1 MFHSVCRFKSGGFS
15 IALVIFSAFVSGLGL
30 NLFTPT
36 RALAQPMPAPTAP
49 PAPTTPAVAA
59 VPASNPVPQLATIV
73 VTPARTP
80 EPLSQTLGDNSVM
93 TRETLDTLPNGT
105 LSDALVRE
113 HSIETVNL
121 GGPQTVSTINI
132 RGTNSNQSLVLIDGM
147 RVNNATNGLPPLNA
161 IPLNSIERIEI
172 VRGTS
177 SSLYGADAIGG
188 VVNIITRSDTERPFS
203 AYANAGVGT
212 YASTQYDAGF
222 SGAKD
227 GWSYSLFGG
236 YGQSAGF
243 NATQRS
249 NYYQNPDKD
258 SYYRSNI
265 GGALGYTW
273 KPGQTLTLQ
282 TYQSQVNGSYDYGA
296 PYFGDR
302 GIQTLSNNILTSRN
316 VISSFWTSTL
326 RAGFSTD
333 LYKTINVDAS
343 QNPYNTPDGKQ
354 HFKTNQSQYVWQND
368 LTFSPTQIVS
378 LAYERLEQNVD
389 GSLVD
394 NISPGVV
401 NYQQTARFTNS
412 LLAIYRGTWGPQS
425 VQASVRNDN
434 NSQFGNVT
442 TGSLSYGLALTP
454 LWKASIGANTGF
466 RAPNFNELYWPVT
479 PGFVG
484 NPLLQPERSQNIEA
498 GLKYTTDNTQLGLT
512 VYRNNIDNL
521 ILNEPSIPGDFY
533 SPYTPRNIDR
543 ALITGITLTGSQKV
557 GPNTLV
563 KGSFDWSNPRNAN
576 TGELLP
582 QRAQRVFKMAIDQYL
597 GRAKLTGEFF
607 VTSQR
612 RDAMTSDTLGGFGL
626 MNLVGSYPLTENTD
640 IQVRWNNVFAKQ
652 YTLVQGYATPG
663 SNVFVNLALKM

>member
-1 MFHSVCRFKSGGFS
+1 MYHSPIRAQSGRSSLSVALSTAFAAV
-15 IALVIFSAFVSGLGL
+15 IALTFLTLTHTQVQAQP
-30 NLFTPT
+30 TPT
-36 RALAQPMPAPTAP
+36 ARA
-49 PAPTTPAVAA
+49 TTTQ
-59 VPASNPVPQLATIV
+59 VPQLATIV
-73 VTPARTP
+73 VTPSRTA
-80 EPLSQTLGDNSVM
+80 EPLSKTLGDNSVI
-93 TRETLDTLPNGT
+93 TREMLDTLPNGT
-105 LSDALVRE
+105 LSEALVRE
-113 HSIETVNL
+113 HSIEGVNL

-132 RGTNSNQSLVLIDGM
+132 RGTNSNQSLILIDGV

-188 VVNIITRSDTERPFS
+188 VVNIITRSDTDRPFS
-203 AYANAGVGT
+203 AYANTGVGT

-236 YGQSAGF
+236 YGQSKGF
-243 NATQRS
+243 NATTQS
-249 NYYQNPDKD
+249 NYYQNPDSD
-258 SYYRSNI
+258 SYYRSNL
-265 GGALGYTW
+265 GGSLGYTW
-273 KPGQTLTLQ
+273 KPGQTLTFQ
-282 TYQSQVNGSYDYGA
+282 TYQSKVNGSYDAGA

-326 RAGFSTD
+326 RAGFTTD
-333 LYKTINVDAS
+333 VYKTVNVDAS
-343 QNPYNTPDGKQ
+343 QNFYNTPDGKQ

-368 LTFSPTQIVS
+368 LTFSPTQTVS

-389 GSLVD
+389 GALAD

-401 NYQQTARFTNS
+401 NYQQTSRFTNS

-425 VQASVRNDN
+425 VQASVRNDD

-442 TGSLSYGLALTP
+442 TGSLTYGLELTP
-454 LWKASIGANTGF
+454 QWKANIGANTGF

-479 PGFVG
+479 PFFMG
-484 NPLLQPERSQNIEA
+484 NPTLQPERSQNVEA
-498 GLKYTTDNTQLGLT
+498 SLQYTTDNTQLGLT
-512 VYRNNIDNL
+512 LYRNNINNL
-521 ILNEPSIPGDFY
+521 ILNAPTVAGDVY
-533 SPYTPRNIDR
+533 SPYTPMNIDR
-543 ALITGITLTGSQKV
+543 ARITGITLTGSQKL
-557 GPNTLV
+557 GRNTLV
-563 KGSFDWSNPRNAN
+563 KGSFDWSNPRNAS

-582 QRAQRVFKMAIDQYL
+582 QRAQRVFKMAVDQSL
-597 GRAKLTGEFF
+597 GRARLSGEFF
-607 VTSQR
+607 ITSQR
-612 RDAMTSDTLGGFGL
+612 RDAMTSDMLGGFGL
-626 MNLVGSYPLTENTD
+626 MNLVGSYPVTD
-640 IQVRWNNVFAKQ
+640 NAEIQVRWNNVFAKQ

>member
-1 MFHSVCRFKSGGFS
+1 MFHSVCRLKSGGFS
-15 IALVIFSAFVSGLGL
+15 IALVISGAFVSGLGL
-30 NLFTPT
+30 NLITPT
-36 RALAQPMPAPTAP
+36 RALAQPMPAPA
-49 PAPTTPAVAA
+49 APTVAA

-80 EPLSQTLGDNSVM
+80 ELLSQTLGDNSVI

-105 LSDALVRE
+105 LSDALIRE
-113 HSIETVNL
+113 HSIEGVNL

-243 NATQRS
+243 NATKRS

-282 TYQSQVNGSYDYGA
+282 TYQSQVNGSYDAGA

-333 LYKTINVDAS
+333 IYKTINVDAS
-343 QNPYNTPDGKQ
+343 QNFYNTPDGKQ
-354 HFKTNQSQYVWQND
+354 QFKTNQSQYVWQND

-378 LAYERLEQNVD
+378 LAYERLEQSVD
-389 GSLVD
+389 GTLVD

-442 TGSLSYGLALTP
+442 TGSLSYGLELTP
-454 LWKASIGANTGF
+454 RWKASIGANTGF

-479 PGFVG
+479 PFFVG
-484 NPLLQPERSQNIEA
+484 NPLLQPERSQNLEA

-512 VYRNNIDNL
+512 LYRNNIDNL
-521 ILNEPSIPGDFY
+521 ILNEPSIPSDVY

-543 ALITGITLTGSQKV
+543 ALITGVTLTGSQKI
-557 GPNTLV
+557 GRNTLV
-563 KGSFDWSNPRNAN
+563 RGSVDWSNPRNAN

-582 QRAQRVFKMAIDQYL
+582 QRAQRVFKMAVDQNL
-597 GRAKLTGEFF
+597 GRAKLSGEFF

-612 RDAMTSDTLGGFGL
+612 RDALTNDTLGGFGL

-663 SNVFVNLALKM
+663 SNVFVNFAMKM

>member
-1 MFHSVCRFKSGGFS
+1 MHHSPNRATPGRST
-15 IALVIFSAFVSGLGL
+15 IALAISTALSLGIGLTAL
-30 NLFTPT
+30 TTPD
-36 RALAQPMPAPTAP
+36 ALAQPTPMDPT
-49 PAPTTPAVAA
+49 
-59 VPASNPVPQLATIV
+59 PVPKLATIV
-73 VTPARTP
+73 VTPTRAP
-80 EPLSQTLGDNSVM
+80 EPLSQTLGDNSVIS
-93 TRETLDTLPNGT
+93 RETLETLPNGT
-105 LSDALVRE
+105 LSEALSRA
-113 HSIETVNL
+113 HSIESVNL

-132 RGTNSNQSLVLIDGM
+132 RGTNSNQSLILIDGV

-188 VVNIITRSDTERPFS
+188 VVNIITRSETDRPFS
-203 AYANAGVGT
+203 AYANAGIGT

-236 YGQSAGF
+236 YGQSGGF
-243 NATQRS
+243 NATTAS
-249 NYYQNPDKD
+249 NYYQNPDSD
-258 SYYRSNI
+258 SYYRSNL
-265 GGALGYTW
+265 GGSLGYTW
-273 KPGQTLTLQ
+273 KPGQTLSFQ
-282 TYQSQVNGSYDYGA
+282 TYQSKVNGSYDMGA
-296 PYFGDR
+296 PFFGDR

-326 RAGFSTD
+326 RASLSTD
-333 LYKTINVDAS
+333 TYKTVNVDAS
-343 QNPYNTPDGKQ
+343 QNFYNTPDGKQ
-354 HFKTNQSQYVWQND
+354 FFKTNQSQYVWQND

-378 LAYERLEQNVD
+378 LAFERLDQQVD

-401 NYQQTARFTNS
+401 NYQQTSRFTNS

-425 VQASVRNDN
+425 VQASVRNDDS
-434 NSQFGNVT
+434 SQFGNVT

-454 LWKASIGANTGF
+454 RWKASIGANTGF

-479 PGFVG
+479 PSFLG
-484 NPLLQPERSQNIEA
+484 NPTLRPERSQNIEA

-512 VYRNNIDNL
+512 LYRNNIDNL
-521 ILNEPSIPGDFY
+521 ILNEPTIPGNVF
-533 SPYTPRNIDR
+533 SAYTPMNIDQ
-543 ALITGITLTGSQKV
+543 ALITGITLTGSQKI
-557 GPNTLV
+557 GRNTLV
-563 KGSFDWSNPRNAN
+563 KGSFDWSNPRNAT

-582 QRAQRVFKMAIDQYL
+582 QRAQRVFKMAVDQSL
-597 GRAKLTGEFF
+597 GRARLSGEFF

-612 RDAMTSDTLGGFGL
+612 QDALTSDTLGGYSL
-626 MNLVGSYPLTENTD
+626 MNIVGSYPLTENTEV
-640 IQVRWNNVFAKQ
+640 QVRWNNVFAKQ

-663 SNVFVNLALKM
+663 SNVFVNLAMKM

>member
-1 MFHSVCRFKSGGFS
+1 MNHSLARLKSGGIS
-15 IALVIFSAFVSGLGL
+15 ITLVISGAFVSGLGL
-30 NLFTPT
+30 NLITPT
-36 RALAQPMPAPTAP
+36 RALAQPTPVTTP
-49 PAPTTPAVAA
+49 PAIAAAPAA
-59 VPASNPVPQLATIV
+59 NPVPQLATIV

-80 EPLSQTLGDNSVM
+80 EPLSQTLGDNSVI

-105 LSDALVRE
+105 LSDALIRE
-113 HSIETVNL
+113 HSIEGVNL

-243 NATQRS
+243 NATKRS

-282 TYQSQVNGSYDYGA
+282 TYQSQVNGSYDAGA

-343 QNPYNTPDGKQ
+343 QNFYNTPDGKQ

-378 LAYERLEQNVD
+378 LAYERLEQSVD
-389 GSLVD
+389 GALVN

-442 TGSLSYGLALTP
+442 TGSLSYGLELTP
-454 LWKASIGANTGF
+454 RWKASIGANTGF

-479 PGFVG
+479 PFFVG
-484 NPLLQPERSQNIEA
+484 NPLLQPERSQNLEA

-512 VYRNNIDNL
+512 LYRNNINNL
-521 ILNEPSIPGDFY
+521 ILNEPSIPSDVY

-543 ALITGITLTGSQKV
+543 ALITGVTLTGSQRI
-557 GPNTLV
+557 GRNTLV
-563 KGSFDWSNPRNAN
+563 RGSVDWSNPRNAN

-582 QRAQRVFKMAIDQYL
+582 QRAQRVFKMAVDQNL
-597 GRAKLTGEFF
+597 GRAKLSGEFF

-612 RDAMTSDTLGGFGL
+612 RDALTSDTLGGFGL
-626 MNLVGSYPLTENTD
+626 MNLVGSYPLTDNTD

-663 SNVFVNLALKM
+663 SNVFVNLAMKM

>member
-1 MFHSVCRFKSGGFS
+1 MFNSVSRRKSGRIS
-15 IALVIFSAFVSGLGL
+15 IALVISGAFVSGLGL
-30 NLFTPT
+30 NLITPT
-36 RALAQPMPAPTAP
+36 RALAQPMPAPTTP
-49 PAPTTPAVAA
+49 PAASAPT
-59 VPASNPVPQLATIV
+59 SSPVPQLATIV
-73 VTPARTP
+73 VTPARAP
-80 EPLSQTLGDNSVM
+80 EPLSQTLGDNSVI

-113 HSIETVNL
+113 HSIEGVNL
-121 GGPQTVSTINI
+121 GGPQTVSTLNI

-273 KPGQTLTLQ
+273 KPGQTLSLQ
-282 TYQSQVNGSYDYGA
+282 TYQSQVNGGFDYGA

-378 LAYERLEQNVD
+378 LAYERLEQSVD

-394 NISPGVV
+394 NFSPGVV

-434 NSQFGNVT
+434 SSQFGNVT

-454 LWKASIGANTGF
+454 SWKASIGANTGF

-479 PGFVG
+479 PEFMG
-484 NPLLQPERSQNIEA
+484 NPMLQPERSQNIEA

-512 VYRNNIDNL
+512 LYRNNIDNL
-521 ILNEPSIPGDFY
+521 ILNEPSVPGDAY

-543 ALITGITLTGSQKV
+543 ALITGITLTGSQRI
-557 GPNTLV
+557 GRNTLV
-563 KGSFDWSNPRNAN
+563 KGSVDWSNPRNAN

-582 QRAQRVFKMAIDQYL
+582 QRAQRVFKMAVDQNL
-597 GRAKLTGEFF
+597 GRAKLSGELF

-612 RDAMTSDTLGGFGL
+612 RDALTSDTLGGFGL
-626 MNLVGSYPLTENTD
+626 VNVVGSYPITDNAD
-640 IQVRWNNVFAKQ
+640 IQVRWNNIFAKQ
-652 YTLVQGYATPG
+652 YTLVQGYVTPG
-663 SNVFVNLALKM
+663 STVFVNLALKM

>member
-1 MFHSVCRFKSGGFS
+1 MYHSPIRTRSGRSSLSVVLSTAFAAV
-15 IALVIFSAFVSGLGL
+15 IALTFLTLTHTQVQ
-30 NLFTPT
+30 
-36 RALAQPMPAPTAP
+36 AQP
-49 PAPTTPAVAA
+49 TPAARA
-59 VPASNPVPQLATIV
+59 TTTQVPQLATIV
-73 VTPARTP
+73 VTPSRTA
-80 EPLSQTLGDNSVM
+80 EPLSKTLGDNSVI

-105 LSDALVRE
+105 LSEALIRE
-113 HSIETVNL
+113 HSIEGVNL

-132 RGTNSNQSLVLIDGM
+132 RGTNSNQSLILIDGV

-188 VVNIITRSDTERPFS
+188 VVNIITRSDTDRPFS
-203 AYANAGVGT
+203 AYANTGVGT

-236 YGQSAGF
+236 YGQSKGF
-243 NATQRS
+243 NATTQS
-249 NYYQNPDKD
+249 NYYQNPDSD
-258 SYYRSNI
+258 SYYRSNL
-265 GGALGYTW
+265 GGSLGYTW
-273 KPGQTLTLQ
+273 KPGQTLTFQ
-282 TYQSQVNGSYDYGA
+282 TYQSKVNGSYDAGA

-326 RAGFSTD
+326 RAGFTTD
-333 LYKTINVDAS
+333 VYKTVNVDAS
-343 QNPYNTPDGKQ
+343 QNFYNTPDGKQ

-368 LTFSPTQIVS
+368 LTFSPTQTVS

-389 GSLVD
+389 GALAD

-401 NYQQTARFTNS
+401 NYQQTSRFTNS

-425 VQASVRNDN
+425 VQASVRNDD

-442 TGSLSYGLALTP
+442 TGSLTYGLELTP
-454 LWKASIGANTGF
+454 QWKANIGANTGF

-479 PGFVG
+479 PFFMG
-484 NPLLQPERSQNIEA
+484 NPTLQPERSQNVEA
-498 GLKYTTDNTQLGLT
+498 SLQYTTDNTQLGLT
-512 VYRNNIDNL
+512 LYRNNINNL
-521 ILNEPSIPGDFY
+521 ILNAPTVAGDVY
-533 SPYTPRNIDR
+533 SPYTPMNIDR
-543 ALITGITLTGSQKV
+543 ARITGITLTGSQKL
-557 GPNTLV
+557 GRNTLV
-563 KGSFDWSNPRNAN
+563 KGSFDWSNPRNAS

-582 QRAQRVFKMAIDQYL
+582 QRAQRVFKMAVDQSL
-597 GRAKLTGEFF
+597 GRARLSGEFF
-607 VTSQR
+607 ITSQR
-612 RDAMTSDTLGGFGL
+612 RDAMTSDMLGGFGL
-626 MNLVGSYPLTENTD
+626 MNLVGSYPVTD
-640 IQVRWNNVFAKQ
+640 NAEIQVRWNNVFAKQ

>member
-1 MFHSVCRFKSGGFS
+1 MHHSPNRATPGRST
-15 IALVIFSAFVSGLGL
+15 IALAISTALSLGIGLTAL
-30 NLFTPT
+30 TTPD
-36 RALAQPMPAPTAP
+36 ALAQPTPMDPT
-49 PAPTTPAVAA
+49 
-59 VPASNPVPQLATIV
+59 PVPKLATIV
-73 VTPARTP
+73 VTPTRAP
-80 EPLSQTLGDNSVM
+80 EPLSQTLGDNSVIS
-93 TRETLDTLPNGT
+93 RETLETLPNGT
-105 LSDALVRE
+105 LSEALSRA
-113 HSIETVNL
+113 HSIESVNL

-132 RGTNSNQSLVLIDGM
+132 RGTNSNQSLILIDGV

-188 VVNIITRSDTERPFS
+188 VVNIITRSETDRPFS
-203 AYANAGVGT
+203 AHANAGIGT

-236 YGQSAGF
+236 YGQSGGF
-243 NATQRS
+243 NATTAS
-249 NYYQNPDKD
+249 NYYQNPDSD
-258 SYYRSNI
+258 SYYRSNL
-265 GGALGYTW
+265 GGSLGYTW
-273 KPGQTLTLQ
+273 KPGQTLSFQ
-282 TYQSQVNGSYDYGA
+282 TYQSKVNGSYDMGA
-296 PYFGDR
+296 PFFGDR

-326 RAGFSTD
+326 RASLSTD
-333 LYKTINVDAS
+333 TYKTVNVDAS
-343 QNPYNTPDGKQ
+343 QNFYNTPDGKQ
-354 HFKTNQSQYVWQND
+354 FFKTNQSQYVWQND

-378 LAYERLEQNVD
+378 LAFERLDQQVD

-401 NYQQTARFTNS
+401 NYQQTSRFTNS

-425 VQASVRNDN
+425 VQASVRNDDS
-434 NSQFGNVT
+434 SQFGNVT

-454 LWKASIGANTGF
+454 RWKASIGANTGF

-479 PGFVG
+479 PSFLG
-484 NPLLQPERSQNIEA
+484 NPTLIPERSQNIEA

-512 VYRNNIDNL
+512 LYRNNIDNL
-521 ILNEPSIPGDFY
+521 ILNEPTIPGNVF
-533 SPYTPRNIDR
+533 SAYTPMNIDQ
-543 ALITGITLTGSQKV
+543 ALITGITLTGSQKI
-557 GPNTLV
+557 GRNTLV
-563 KGSFDWSNPRNAN
+563 KGSFDWSNPRNAT

-582 QRAQRVFKMAIDQYL
+582 QRAQRVFKMAVDQSL
-597 GRAKLTGEFF
+597 GRARLSGEFF

-612 RDAMTSDTLGGFGL
+612 QDALTSDTLGGYSL
-626 MNLVGSYPLTENTD
+626 MNIVGSYPLTENTEV
-640 IQVRWNNVFAKQ
+640 QVRWNNVFAKQ

-663 SNVFVNLALKM
+663 SNVFVNLAMKM

>member
-1 MFHSVCRFKSGGFS
+1 MYHALNRAHPGRSPISVAISTAFATG
-15 IALVIFSAFVSGLGL
+15 IALTVFPS
-30 NLFTPT
+30 T
-36 RALAQPMPAPTAP
+36 RTLAQPVQ
-49 PAPTTPAVAA
+49 TPALSSASSPQA
-59 VPASNPVPQLATIV
+59 NTSNSSNPVPQLATIV

-80 EPLSQTLGDNSVM
+80 EQLSKALGDNSVIS
-93 TRETLDTLPNGT
+93 RETLDTLPNGT

-113 HSIETVNL
+113 HSIEAVNL

-132 RGTNSNQSLVLIDGM
+132 RGTNSNQSLVLIDGV

-161 IPLNSIERIEI
+161 IPLNSVERIEI

-212 YASTQYDAGF
+212 YSTTQYDAGF

-243 NATQRS
+243 NATTPS
-249 NYYQNPDKD
+249 NYNQNPDGD
-258 SYYRSNI
+258 SYYRSNL
-265 GGALGYTW
+265 GGSLGYTW
-273 KPGQTLTLQ
+273 QPGQTLSFQ
-282 TYQSQVNGSYDYGA
+282 TYQSKVNGSYDAGA

-302 GIQTLSNNILTSRN
+302 GIQTLSNNIFTSRN

-326 RAGFSTD
+326 RAGFTTD
-333 LYKTINVDAS
+333 TYKTINVDAS
-343 QNPYNTPDGKQ
+343 QNFFNTPDGKQ
-354 HFKTNQSQYVWQND
+354 HFRTNQNQYVWQND

-389 GSLVD
+389 GALVD

-401 NYQQTARFTNS
+401 NYQQTSRFTNS

-425 VQASVRNDN
+425 VQASVRNDD

-442 TGSLSYGLALTP
+442 TGSLTYGLALTP
-454 LWKASIGANTGF
+454 QWKASIGANTGF

-479 PGFVG
+479 PFFLG
-484 NPLLQPERSQNIEA
+484 NPTLKPERSQNIEA
-498 GLKYTTDNTQLGLT
+498 SLQYTTDNSQLGLT
-512 VYRNNIDNL
+512 LYRNDIDNL
-521 ILNEPSIPGDFY
+521 ILNVPTIPSDVY
-533 SPYTPRNIDR
+533 SPYTPMNIDR
-543 ALITGITLTGSQKV
+543 ALITGITLTGSQKL
-557 GPNTLV
+557 GRNTLV
-563 KGSFDWSNPRNAN
+563 KGSFDWSNPRNAS

-582 QRAQRVFKMAIDQYL
+582 QRAQRTYKMVVDQTL
-597 GRAKLTGEFF
+597 GRARLGGELFI
-607 VTSQR
+607 TSQR
-612 RDAMTSDTLGGFGL
+612 RDALTSEMLGGYSLF
-626 MNLVGSYPLTENTD
+626 NLVASYPVTD
-640 IQVRWNNVFAKQ
+640 HAEIQVRWNNVFAKQ

>member
-1 MFHSVCRFKSGGFS
+1 MHHSPNRATPGRST
-15 IALVIFSAFVSGLGL
+15 IALAISTALSLGIGLTAL
-30 NLFTPT
+30 TTPD
-36 RALAQPMPAPTAP
+36 ALAQPTPMDPT
-49 PAPTTPAVAA
+49 
-59 VPASNPVPQLATIV
+59 PVPKLATIV
-73 VTPARTP
+73 VTPTRAP
-80 EPLSQTLGDNSVM
+80 EPLSQTLGDNSVIS
-93 TRETLDTLPNGT
+93 RETLETLPNGT
-105 LSDALVRE
+105 LSEALSRA
-113 HSIETVNL
+113 HSIESVNL

-132 RGTNSNQSLVLIDGM
+132 RGTNSNQSLILIDGV

-188 VVNIITRSDTERPFS
+188 VVNIITRSETDRPFS

-236 YGQSAGF
+236 YGQSGGF
-243 NATQRS
+243 NATTSS
-249 NYYQNPDKD
+249 NYYQNPDSD
-258 SYYRSNI
+258 SYYRSNL
-265 GGALGYTW
+265 GGSLGYTW
-273 KPGQTLTLQ
+273 KPGQTLSFQ
-282 TYQSQVNGSYDYGA
+282 TYQSKVNGSYDMGA
-296 PYFGDR
+296 PFFGDR

-326 RAGFSTD
+326 RASLSTD
-333 LYKTINVDAS
+333 TYKTVNVDAS
-343 QNPYNTPDGKQ
+343 QNFYNTPDGKQ
-354 HFKTNQSQYVWQND
+354 FFKTNQSQYVWQND

-378 LAYERLEQNVD
+378 LAFERLDQQVD

-401 NYQQTARFTNS
+401 NYQQTSRFTNS

-425 VQASVRNDN
+425 VQASVRNDDS
-434 NSQFGNVT
+434 SQFGNVT

-454 LWKASIGANTGF
+454 RWKASIGANTGF

-479 PGFVG
+479 PSFLG
-484 NPLLQPERSQNIEA
+484 NPTLIPERSQNIEA

-512 VYRNNIDNL
+512 LYRNNIDNL
-521 ILNEPSIPGDFY
+521 ILNEPTIPGNVF
-533 SPYTPRNIDR
+533 SAYTPMNIDQ
-543 ALITGITLTGSQKV
+543 ALITGITLTGSQKI
-557 GPNTLV
+557 GRNTLV
-563 KGSFDWSNPRNAN
+563 KGSFDWSNPRNAT

-582 QRAQRVFKMAIDQYL
+582 QRAQRVFKMAVDQSL
-597 GRAKLTGEFF
+597 GRARLSGEFF

-612 RDAMTSDTLGGFGL
+612 QDALTSDTLGGYSL
-626 MNLVGSYPLTENTD
+626 MNIVGSYPLTENTEV
-640 IQVRWNNVFAKQ
+640 QVRWNNVFAKQ

-663 SNVFVNLALKM
+663 SNVFVNLAMKM

>member
-1 MFHSVCRFKSGGFS
+1 MFHSVSRLKSGCFS
-15 IALVIFSAFVSGLGL
+15 IALVISGAFVSSIGLTL
-30 NLFTPT
+30 MTPT
-36 RALAQPMPAPTAP
+36 RVLAQPIPTSAT
-49 PAPTTPAVAA
+49 PTIANVPVSTPI
-59 VPASNPVPQLATIV
+59 PQLATIV
-73 VTPARTP
+73 VTPARTS

-105 LSDALVRE
+105 LSDALIRE
-113 HSIETVNL
+113 HSIEGVNL

-282 TYQSQVNGSYDYGA
+282 TYQSQVNGSYDFGA

-343 QNPYNTPDGKQ
+343 QNPYNTPDGRQ

-378 LAYERLEQNVD
+378 LAYERLEQSVD

-434 NSQFGNVT
+434 SSQFGNVT

-454 LWKASIGANTGF
+454 RWKASVGANTGF

-479 PGFVG
+479 PFFMG
-484 NPLLQPERSQNIEA
+484 NPLLQPERSQNVEA
-498 GLKYTTDNTQLGLT
+498 GLKYTTDSTQLGLT

-521 ILNEPSIPGDFY
+521 ILNEPSVPGDVY

-543 ALITGITLTGSQKV
+543 ALITGITLTGSQRI
-557 GPNTLV
+557 GRNTLV

-582 QRAQRVFKMAIDQYL
+582 QRAQRVFKMAVDQNL
-597 GRAKLTGEFF
+597 GRAKLSGEFF

-612 RDAMTSDTLGGFGL
+612 RDALTSDTLGGFGL
-626 MNLVGSYPLTENTD
+626 INVVGTYPITENAD
-640 IQVRWNNVFAKQ
+640 IQVRWNNIFAKQ

>member
-1 MFHSVCRFKSGGFS
+1 MHHSHNRATPGRSTIVLAISK
-15 IALVIFSAFVSGLGL
+15 AFPSRLGL
-30 NLFTPT
+30 AALTVLTALTTPH
-36 RALAQPMPAPTAP
+36 ALAQPAASTA
-49 PAPTTPAVAA
+49 TP
-59 VPASNPVPQLATIV
+59 PVPQLATIV
-73 VTPARTP
+73 VTPARAP
-80 EPLSQTLGDNSVM
+80 EPLSQTLGDNSVIS
-93 TRETLDTLPNGT
+93 RETLDTLPNGT
-105 LSDALVRE
+105 LSDALVRA
-113 HSIETVNL
+113 HSIESVNL

-132 RGTNSNQSLVLIDGM
+132 RGTNSNQSLILIDGV
-147 RVNNATNGLPPLNA
+147 RVNNATNGLPALNA

-188 VVNIITRSDTERPFS
+188 VVNIITRSETDRPFS

-212 YASTQYDAGF
+212 YATTQYDAGF

-236 YGQSAGF
+236 YGQSKGF
-243 NATQRS
+243 NATTPS
-249 NYYQNPDKD
+249 NYSQNPDGD

-273 KPGQTLTLQ
+273 KPGQTLTFQ
-282 TYQSQVNGSYDYGA
+282 TFQSTVNGSYDAGA

-326 RAGFSTD
+326 RASLSTD
-333 LYKTINVDAS
+333 TYKTVNVDAS
-343 QNPYNTPDGKQ
+343 QNFYNTPDGKQ
-354 HFKTNQSQYVWQND
+354 YFKTNQSQYVWQND

-378 LAYERLEQNVD
+378 LAYERLDQRVD

-394 NISPGVV
+394 NISPGIV

-425 VQASVRNDN
+425 VQASVRNDD

-442 TGSLSYGLALTP
+442 TGSLSYGLELTP
-454 LWKASIGANTGF
+454 RWKASIGANTGF

-479 PGFVG
+479 PFFLG
-484 NPLLQPERSQNIEA
+484 NPTLKPERSQNIEA

-512 VYRNNIDNL
+512 LYRNNIDNL
-521 ILNEPSIPGDFY
+521 ILNEPTIPGNVF
-533 SPYTPRNIDR
+533 SPYTPMNIDQ
-543 ALITGITLTGSQKV
+543 ALITGLTLTGSQKI
-557 GPNTLV
+557 GRNTLV
-563 KGSFDWSNPRNAN
+563 KGSFDWSNPRNAT

-582 QRAQRVFKMAIDQYL
+582 QRAQRVFKMAIDQSL
-597 GRAKLTGEFF
+597 GRARLSGEFF
-607 VTSQR
+607 ITSQR
-612 RDAMTSDTLGGFGL
+612 RDALTSDSLGGYGL
-626 MNLVGSYPLTENTD
+626 MNLVGSYPLTENTEV
-640 IQVRWNNVFAKQ
+640 QVRWNNVFAKQ

>member
-1 MFHSVCRFKSGGFS
+1 MHHSPNRATPGRST
-15 IALVIFSAFVSGLGL
+15 IALAISTALSLGIGLTAL
-30 NLFTPT
+30 TTPD
-36 RALAQPMPAPTAP
+36 ALAQPTPMDPT
-49 PAPTTPAVAA
+49 
-59 VPASNPVPQLATIV
+59 PVPKLATIV
-73 VTPARTP
+73 VTPTRAP
-80 EPLSQTLGDNSVM
+80 EPLSQTLGDNSVIS
-93 TRETLDTLPNGT
+93 RETLETLPNGT
-105 LSDALVRE
+105 LSEALSRA
-113 HSIETVNL
+113 HSIESVNL

-132 RGTNSNQSLVLIDGM
+132 RGTNSNQSLILIDGV

-188 VVNIITRSDTERPFS
+188 VVNIITRSETDRPFS

-236 YGQSAGF
+236 YGQSGGF
-243 NATQRS
+243 NATTSS
-249 NYYQNPDKD
+249 NYYQNPDSD
-258 SYYRSNI
+258 SYYRSNL
-265 GGALGYTW
+265 GGSLGYTW
-273 KPGQTLTLQ
+273 KPGQTLSFQ
-282 TYQSQVNGSYDYGA
+282 TYQSKVNGSYDMGA
-296 PYFGDR
+296 PFFGDR

-326 RAGFSTD
+326 RASLSTD
-333 LYKTINVDAS
+333 TYKTVNVDAS
-343 QNPYNTPDGKQ
+343 QNFYNTPDGKQ
-354 HFKTNQSQYVWQND
+354 FFKTNQSQYVWQND

-378 LAYERLEQNVD
+378 LAFERLDQQVD

-401 NYQQTARFTNS
+401 NYQQTSRFTNS

-425 VQASVRNDN
+425 VQASVRNDDS
-434 NSQFGNVT
+434 SQFGNVT

-454 LWKASIGANTGF
+454 RWKASIGANTGF

-479 PGFVG
+479 PSFLG
-484 NPLLQPERSQNIEA
+484 NPTLIPERSQNIEA

-512 VYRNNIDNL
+512 LYRNNIDNL
-521 ILNEPSIPGDFY
+521 ILNEPTIPGNVF
-533 SPYTPRNIDR
+533 SAYTPMNIDQ
-543 ALITGITLTGSQKV
+543 ALITGITLTGSQKI
-557 GPNTLV
+557 GRNTLV
-563 KGSFDWSNPRNAN
+563 KGSFDWSNPRNAT

-582 QRAQRVFKMAIDQYL
+582 QRAQRVFKMAVDQSL
-597 GRAKLTGEFF
+597 GRARLSGEFF

-612 RDAMTSDTLGGFGL
+612 QDALTSDTLGGYSL
-626 MNLVGSYPLTENTD
+626 MNIVGSYPLTENTEV
-640 IQVRWNNVFAKQ
+640 QVRWNNVFGKQ

-663 SNVFVNLALKM
+663 SNVFVNLAMKM

>member
-1 MFHSVCRFKSGGFS
+1 MHHSPNRVTPGRSTIVLAIS
-15 IALVIFSAFVSGLGL
+15 TALSLGVGL
-30 NLFTPT
+30 T
-36 RALAQPMPAPTAP
+36 ALATPDAQAQPTPMD
-49 PAPTTPAVAA
+49 TTP
-59 VPASNPVPQLATIV
+59 VPKLATIV
-73 VTPARTP
+73 VTPTRAP
-80 EPLSQTLGDNSVM
+80 EPLSQTLGDNSVIS
-93 TRETLDTLPNGT
+93 RETLDTLPNGT
-105 LSDALVRE
+105 LSDALTRA
-113 HSIETVNL
+113 HSIESVNL
-121 GGPQTVSTINI
+121 GGPQTVSTVNI
-132 RGTNSNQSLVLIDGM
+132 RGTNSNQSLILIDGV

-188 VVNIITRSDTERPFS
+188 VVNIITRSETDRPFS
-203 AYANAGVGT
+203 AYANAGIGT

-236 YGQSAGF
+236 YGQSGGF
-243 NATQRS
+243 NATTSS
-249 NYYQNPDKD
+249 NYYQNPDSD
-258 SYYRSNI
+258 SYYRSNL
-265 GGALGYTW
+265 GGSLGYTW
-273 KPGQTLTLQ
+273 KPGQTLSFQ
-282 TYQSQVNGSYDYGA
+282 TYQSKVNGSYDMGA
-296 PYFGDR
+296 PFFGDR

-326 RAGFSTD
+326 RASLSNDT
-333 LYKTINVDAS
+333 YKTVNVDAS
-343 QNPYNTPDGKQ
+343 QNFYNTPDGKQ
-354 HFKTNQSQYVWQND
+354 FFKTNQSQYVWQND

-378 LAYERLEQNVD
+378 LAFERLDQQVD

-401 NYQQTARFTNS
+401 NYQQTSRFTNS

-425 VQASVRNDN
+425 VQASVRNDDS
-434 NSQFGNVT
+434 SQFGNVT

-454 LWKASIGANTGF
+454 RWKASIGANTGF

-479 PGFVG
+479 PSFLG
-484 NPLLQPERSQNIEA
+484 NPTLKPERSQNIEA

-512 VYRNNIDNL
+512 LYRNNIDNL
-521 ILNEPSIPGDFY
+521 ILNEPTIPGNVF
-533 SPYTPRNIDR
+533 SAYTPMNIDQ

-557 GPNTLV
+557 GRNTLV
-563 KGSFDWSNPRNAN
+563 KGSFDWSNPRNAT

-582 QRAQRVFKMAIDQYL
+582 QRAQRVFKMAVDQSL
-597 GRAKLTGEFF
+597 GRARLSGEFF

-612 RDAMTSDTLGGFGL
+612 QDALTSDTLGGYSL
-626 MNLVGSYPLTENTD
+626 MNIVGSYPLTENTEV
-640 IQVRWNNVFAKQ
+640 QVRWNNVFAKQ

-663 SNVFVNLALKM
+663 SNVFVNLAMKM

>member
-1 MFHSVCRFKSGGFS
+1 MYHSLTRLKSGGIS
-15 IALVIFSAFVSGLGL
+15 IALVISGAFVSGLSL
-30 NLFTPT
+30 NLIIPT
-36 RALAQPMPAPTAP
+36 RALAQPTPAT
-49 PAPTTPAVAA
+49 TTPAVAA
-59 VPASNPVPQLATIV
+59 VPAASPVPQLATIV

-80 EPLSQTLGDNSVM
+80 EPLSQTLGDNSVI

-113 HSIETVNL
+113 HSIEGVNL

-212 YASTQYDAGF
+212 YASTEYDAGF

-243 NATQRS
+243 NATKRS

-282 TYQSQVNGSYDYGA
+282 TFQSTVNGGYDAGA

-343 QNPYNTPDGKQ
+343 QNFYNTPDGKQ

-378 LAYERLEQNVD
+378 LAYERLEQSVD
-389 GSLVD
+389 GALVD

-442 TGSLSYGLALTP
+442 TGSLSYGLELTP
-454 LWKASIGANTGF
+454 RWKASIGANTGF

-479 PGFVG
+479 PFFVG
-484 NPLLQPERSQNIEA
+484 NPLLQPERSQNLEA

-512 VYRNNIDNL
+512 LYRNNINNL
-521 ILNEPSIPGDFY
+521 ILNEPSIPSDVY

-543 ALITGITLTGSQKV
+543 ALITGVTLTGSQRI
-557 GPNTLV
+557 GRNTLV
-563 KGSFDWSNPRNAN
+563 RGSVDWSNPRNSN

-582 QRAQRVFKMAIDQYL
+582 QRAQRVFKMAVDQNL
-597 GRAKLTGEFF
+597 GRAKLSGEFF

-612 RDAMTSDTLGGFGL
+612 RDALTSDTLGGFGL
-626 MNLVGSYPLTENTD
+626 MNLVGSYPLTDNTD

-663 SNVFVNLALKM
+663 SNVFVNLAMKM

>member
-1 MFHSVCRFKSGGFS
+1 MHHSPNRATPGRSTIVLAIST
-15 IALVIFSAFVSGLGL
+15 ALSLGVGL
-30 NLFTPT
+30 T
-36 RALAQPMPAPTAP
+36 ALATPDAQAQPTPMD
-49 PAPTTPAVAA
+49 TTP
-59 VPASNPVPQLATIV
+59 VPKLATIV
-73 VTPARTP
+73 VTPTRAP
-80 EPLSQTLGDNSVM
+80 EPLSQTLGDNSVIS
-93 TRETLDTLPNGT
+93 RETLDTLPNGT
-105 LSDALVRE
+105 LSDALTRA
-113 HSIETVNL
+113 HSIESVNL

-132 RGTNSNQSLVLIDGM
+132 RGTNSNQSLILIDGV

-188 VVNIITRSDTERPFS
+188 VVNIITRSETDRPFS
-203 AYANAGVGT
+203 AYANAGIGT

-236 YGQSAGF
+236 YGQSGGF
-243 NATQRS
+243 NATTSS
-249 NYYQNPDKD
+249 NYYQNPDSD
-258 SYYRSNI
+258 SYYRSNL
-265 GGALGYTW
+265 GGSLGYTW
-273 KPGQTLTLQ
+273 KPGQTLSFQ
-282 TYQSQVNGSYDYGA
+282 TYQSKVNGSYDMGA
-296 PYFGDR
+296 PFFGDR

-326 RAGFSTD
+326 RASLSNDT
-333 LYKTINVDAS
+333 YKTVNVDAS
-343 QNPYNTPDGKQ
+343 QNFYNTPDGRQ
-354 HFKTNQSQYVWQND
+354 FFKTNQSQYVWQND

-378 LAYERLEQNVD
+378 LAFERLDQQVD

-401 NYQQTARFTNS
+401 NYQQTSRFTNS

-425 VQASVRNDN
+425 VQASVRNDDS
-434 NSQFGNVT
+434 SQFGNVT

-454 LWKASIGANTGF
+454 RWKASIGANTGF

-479 PGFVG
+479 PSFLG
-484 NPLLQPERSQNIEA
+484 NPTLKPERSQNIEA

-512 VYRNNIDNL
+512 LYRNNIDNL
-521 ILNEPSIPGDFY
+521 ILNEPTIPGNVF
-533 SPYTPRNIDR
+533 SAYTPMNIDQ

-557 GPNTLV
+557 GRNTLV
-563 KGSFDWSNPRNAN
+563 KGSFDWSNPRNAT

-582 QRAQRVFKMAIDQYL
+582 QRAQRVFKMAVDQSL
-597 GRAKLTGEFF
+597 GRARLSGEFF

-612 RDAMTSDTLGGFGL
+612 QDALTSDTLGGYSL
-626 MNLVGSYPLTENTD
+626 MNIVGSYPLTENTEV
-640 IQVRWNNVFAKQ
+640 QVRWNNVFAKQ

-663 SNVFVNLALKM
+663 SNVFVNLAMEM

>member
-1 MFHSVCRFKSGGFS
+1 MHHASNRTNTGSTT
-15 IALVIFSAFVSGLGL
+15 IALATSKAFSSRFGLTALTAFTALTALTATQS
-30 NLFTPT
+30 
-36 RALAQPMPAPTAP
+36 LAQPAAASPT
-49 PAPTTPAVAA
+49 
-59 VPASNPVPQLATIV
+59 SPVPQLATIV
-73 VTPARTP
+73 VTPARAP
-80 EPLSQTLGDNSVM
+80 EPLSQTLGDNSVIS
-93 TRETLDTLPNGT
+93 RETLDTLPNGT
-105 LSDALVRE
+105 LSDALTRA
-113 HSIETVNL
+113 HSIESVNL

-132 RGTNSNQSLVLIDGM
+132 RGTNSNQSLVLIDGV

-188 VVNIITRSDTERPFS
+188 VVNIITRSETDRPFS
-203 AYANAGVGT
+203 AYANVGVGT
-212 YASTQYDAGF
+212 YATTQYDAGF

-236 YGQSAGF
+236 YGQSGGF
-243 NATQRS
+243 NATTPS
-249 NYYQNPDKD
+249 NYYQNPDSD
-258 SYYRSNI
+258 SYYRSNL
-265 GGALGYTW
+265 GGSLGYTW
-273 KPGQTLTLQ
+273 KPGQTLSFQ
-282 TYQSQVNGSYDYGA
+282 TYQSKVNGSYDMGA
-296 PYFGDR
+296 PFFGDR

-326 RAGFSTD
+326 RASLSTD
-333 LYKTINVDAS
+333 TYKTINVDAS
-343 QNPYNTPDGKQ
+343 QNFFNTPDGRQ

-378 LAYERLEQNVD
+378 LAYERLDQHVD

-412 LLAIYRGTWGPQS
+412 FLAIYRGTWGPQS
-425 VQASVRNDN
+425 VQASVRNDD

-454 LWKASIGANTGF
+454 RWKASIGANTGF

-479 PGFVG
+479 PFFLG
-484 NPLLQPERSQNIEA
+484 NPTLKPERSQNIEA
-498 GLKYTTDNTQLGLT
+498 GLNYTTDKTQLGLAL
-512 VYRNNIDNL
+512 YRNNIDNL
-521 ILNEPSIPGDFY
+521 ILNEPTIPGNVF
-533 SPYTPRNIDR
+533 SPYTPMNVDR
-543 ALITGITLTGSQKV
+543 ALITGITLTGSQKI
-557 GPNTLV
+557 GRNTLV
-563 KGSFDWSNPRNAN
+563 RGSFDWSNPRNAS

-582 QRAQRVFKMAIDQYL
+582 QRAQRVFKMAADQSI
-597 GRAKLTGEFF
+597 GRARLSAEFF
-607 VTSQR
+607 ITSQR
-612 RDAMTSDTLGGFGL
+612 RDALTKDTLGGYGL
-626 MNLVGSYPLTENTD
+626 TNLVGSYPVTD
-640 IQVRWNNVFAKQ
+640 NAEVQVRWNNIFAKQ